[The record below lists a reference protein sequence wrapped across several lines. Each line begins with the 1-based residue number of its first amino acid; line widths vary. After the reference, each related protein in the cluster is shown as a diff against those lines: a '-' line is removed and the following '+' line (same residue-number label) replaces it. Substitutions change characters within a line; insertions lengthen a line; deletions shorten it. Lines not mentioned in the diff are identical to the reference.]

1 MKGFLLD
8 LDGTI
13 YLGNKLLPGA
23 KEFILEC
30 QKREIP
36 YLFLTNNSSKS
47 RKDYYY
53 KLNTLGIPVRLEDIY
68 TSGTATI
75 DYLKKRPQGVK
86 KIFLLGTEALEK
98 EFQKEFE
105 IITDQKEEV
114 DEIVLAFDTNL
125 DYKKLWI
132 AQDLILEK
140 GSYIATH
147 PDYVCPLENG
157 KWMPDIGCM
166 INFLESCTGIR
177 PKVIGKPNITLV
189 ETVKSL
195 DKFFNKQ
202 LYMVGDRLY
211 TDMKMAIDSG
221 ITSCLVL
228 TGEATEEE
236 ALKSS
241 LEIDYILDSIKDLID
256 IL

>member
-13 YLGNKLLPGA
+13 YLGDKLLPGA

-30 QKREIP
+30 QKRKIP
-36 YLFLTNNSSKS
+36 YLFLTNNSSRS
-47 RKDYYY
+47 RDDYYY
-53 KLNTLGIPVRLEDIY
+53 KLNKLGIPARLEDIY

-75 DYLKKRPQGVK
+75 DYLKNRPEVVKRV
-86 KIFLLGTEALEK
+86 FLLGTEALEK

-105 IITDQKEEV
+105 IVTDQREEV
-114 DEIVLAFDTNL
+114 DEIVLAFDTSL

-147 PDYVCPLENG
+147 PDFVCPLEQG

-177 PKVIGKPNITLV
+177 PKVIGKPNTTLV
-189 ETVKSL
+189 ETIKSL
-195 DKFFNKQ
+195 DRFSERQ

-228 TGEATEEE
+228 TGEATKEE
-236 ALKSS
+236 ALESS
-241 LEIDYILDSIKDLID
+241 FEIDYILDSIKDLIE